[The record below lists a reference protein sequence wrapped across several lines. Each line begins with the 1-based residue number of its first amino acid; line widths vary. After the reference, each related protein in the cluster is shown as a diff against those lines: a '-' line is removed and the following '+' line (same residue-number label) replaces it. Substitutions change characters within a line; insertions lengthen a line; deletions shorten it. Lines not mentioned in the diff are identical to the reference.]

1 MNEAS
6 APDKDRDESLDGVI
20 DIPIETADGEMI
32 SDLDAPD
39 AAASDAETSGADAPD
54 TESSGPEVAAA
65 DDDDAEADDVDAQP
79 VVATSKLSE
88 AIAELQQEKQ
98 QTYDR
103 LLRMAAEFENFKK
116 RAKRDQREASERSE
130 DRVVMACLP
139 VIDNLER
146 ALEHGESEMSEAEAG
161 IASGVRMVHKQF
173 VGILGQFGIEGFDSM
188 GEPFDPELHEAVQ
201 QMPSELPKNA
211 VMTELQRGY
220 KRKGKLVRPAMVV
233 VSKGGAEPPAPVSEE
248 GPEEDS
254 GDAADDTSGVVDVA
268 DSDASS
274 ESES

>member
-6 APDKDRDESLDGVI
+6 VPDKEHDESQDGAVN
-20 DIPIETADGEMI
+20 IPIETADGQRV
-32 SDLDAPD
+32 SDLEDP
-39 AAASDAETSGADAPD
+39 AETVSADP
-54 TESSGPEVAAA
+54 AAA
-65 DDDDAEADDVDAQP
+65 DVEVVDLAEAAAEEVEADGEP

-88 AIAELQQEKQ
+88 AITALQVDKQ

-103 LLRMAAEFENFKK
+103 LLRTAAEFENFKK
-116 RAKRDQREASERSE
+116 RSRRDKQEASERAE

-146 ALEHGESEMSEAEAG
+146 ALEHGGVEFTEAEAG

-173 VGILGQFGIEGFDSM
+173 VGILGQFGITAFDSI

-201 QMPSELPKNA
+201 QMPSDFPKNS

-220 KRKGKLVRPAMVV
+220 RRSGKLVRPAMVV
-233 VSKGGAEPPAPVSEE
+233 VSQGPLNTEAPE
-248 GPEEDS
+248 GDS
-254 GDAADDTSGVVDVA
+254 PDDAASA
-268 DSDASS
+268 DLPS
-274 ESES
+274 ETES